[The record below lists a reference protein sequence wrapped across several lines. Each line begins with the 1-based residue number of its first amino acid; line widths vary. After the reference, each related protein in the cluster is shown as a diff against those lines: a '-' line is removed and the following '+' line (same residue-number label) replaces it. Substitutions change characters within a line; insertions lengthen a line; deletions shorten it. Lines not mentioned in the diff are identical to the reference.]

1 MVLGVGLSTVA
12 IFMVFGVL
20 IGVLF
25 GFFGMGGSLLIL
37 PAILVAGYPAD
48 VAAGNS
54 LAFVFGTA
62 VISVLKHRDHGQID
76 YKLGAVFLLGGT
88 LLGETVGHEILN
100 MLKARGL
107 SNVVVSLILVT
118 ILVVMGV
125 IILRDARSSGDSDS
139 DSDSESESGAAIQEK
154 VKSFR
159 LPPMMKIKGGIEIS
173 VWVTLAI
180 AFSIGVL
187 AGLIG
192 VGGGFLVMPAMTYI
206 LGAPAAVAVGTD
218 LFQIVGLGAYG
229 TFLNVSKINLG
240 IVMPLLAGSAL
251 GARVGASAT
260 TVTDGEEIKEYFAVM
275 LLISAVSTASKLAAN
290 QYGIEILNTVSI
302 VFVVGAA
309 FLVTGVIIYTSI
321 QKIREESS
329 SSTAAVA
336 AD

>member
-1 MVLGVGLSTVA
+1 MVLGVGTSTIA
-12 IFMVFGVL
+12 IFITFGVL

-125 IILRDARSSGDSDS
+125 IILRDARSS
-139 DSDSESESGAAIQEK
+139 SESGDGAESGAGIQET
-154 VKSFR
+154 VESFDV
-159 LPPMMKIKGGIEIS
+159 PPKIDIKGGVEVS
-173 VWVTLAI
+173 VWVTLSI
-180 AFSIGVL
+180 AFFIGLL

-251 GARVGASAT
+251 GARIGASAT
-260 TVTDGEEIKEYFAVM
+260 SVTDGEEIKEYFAVM

-309 FLVTGVIIYTSI
+309 FLVTGVILYTSI
-321 QKIREESS
+321 QNIREESS